1 MSKKDLIPKALRNQS
16 LKPKYQK
23 SQVNGKTEI
32 SLHNQILRAD
42 AKARQY

>member
-1 MSKKDLIPKALRNQS
+1 MAGKDAFPKLRNQS

-23 SQVNGKTEI
+23 SLINGQTEI
-32 SLHNQILRAD
+32 SLHNQLLRTD